1 MKNRTLFILV
11 MIFIVGCIL
20 FGGFLG
26 IYIIGDETGGYNYDL
41 AIPMIVGT
49 LSGILLYVLFSK
61 WSKRRNG
68 NVPDFDERSII
79 LMKRYLMI
87 VLYVL
92 LIGSGATLLILYSMG
107 VYLIETGMLIVC
119 LMTFYIIIGVG
130 AFITKQL

>member
-1 MKNRTLFILV
+1 MKNRTLFILG

-26 IYIIGDETGGYNYDL
+26 IYIIGEETGGYM

-49 LSGILLYVLFSK
+49 LLGVLITWLITK

-68 NVPDFDERSII
+68 NVPNFDERSII

-107 VYLIETGMLIVC
+107 VYFIETGMLIVC
-119 LMTFYIIIGVG
+119 LMTFYFIIGVG
-130 AFITKQL
+130 AFITKRL